1 MSGFV
6 FHFEILA
13 LAAEWKESVGVSA
26 EAGGTVKGW
35 HSHGGTR
42 SEVGQPG
49 SWRGEEGWG
58 SGVEMEP
65 AEPTAGL
72 NVAVG

>member
-1 MSGFV
+1 MSDFV

-42 SEVGQPG
+42 SGVGQPG
-49 SWRGEEGWG
+49 VGGKRRVGDLVWRW
-58 SGVEMEP
+58 SRQ
-65 AEPTAGL
+65 GL
-72 NVAVG
+72 LLD